1 MYEKTEEAEMVC
13 GKKSMHSIFSYKI
26 SGGGH
31 TNKILYVGIWRVFD
45 VQVSFSNE
53 GRDLGE

>member
-1 MYEKTEEAEMVC
+1 MLKNQC
-13 GKKSMHSIFSYKI
+13 IQFSAI
-26 SGGGH
+26 RICGGGH
-31 TNKILYVGIWRVFD
+31 TKKMLYVGIWRVFD